1 MRAPARRCVL
11 PDAGLSRPAVFLD
24 RDGTISEDVGY
35 LNDVSQFR
43 MFPFAAGAIRRLND
57 ANLPVIVVTN
67 QSGVGRGF
75 FAESMVQTVH
85 REMVQQLAAAG
96 AHLTAIYYC
105 PHTSEDECE
114 CRKPKPG
121 MIRQAASEHG
131 VDLARSFVVGDRY
144 GDVELAQAN
153 GGQGVLVRTGYG
165 DEDLRVNGAGW
176 IRQPDFVADD
186 LTDAVAWILKSV
198 GQTR

>member
-1 MRAPARRCVL
+1 MVRKELAKHGCSLDAEYYCL
-11 PDAGLSRPAVFLD
+11 HHPDALIKKYKKD
-24 RDGTISEDVGY
+24 CD
-35 LNDVSQFR
+35 
-43 MFPFAAGAIRRLND
+43 
-57 ANLPVIVVTN
+57 
-67 QSGVGRGF
+67 
-75 FAESMVQTVH
+75 
-85 REMVQQLAAAG
+85 
-96 AHLTAIYYC
+96 
-105 PHTSEDECE
+105 

>member
-1 MRAPARRCVL
+1 MMRSCW
-11 PDAGLSRPAVFLD
+11 PAVFLD

-43 MFPFAAGAIRRLND
+43 MFPFAAEAIRRLND

-75 FAESMVQTVH
+75 FAESMVHIVH
-85 REMVQQLAAAG
+85 EEMTQQLAAAG

-105 PHTSEDECE
+105 PHTSDDDCQ

-121 MIRQAASEHG
+121 MLRQAAREHS
-131 VDLARSFVVGDRY
+131 VDMARSFVVGDRY

-153 GGQGVLVRTGYG
+153 GGRGVLVKTGYG
-165 DEDLRVNGAGW
+165 AEDLRVNGASW
-176 IRQPDFVADD
+176 ARLPDFVADD
-186 LTDAVAWILKSV
+186 LADAVDWILRSMANL
-198 GQTR
+198 GQAR